1 MTVTL
6 TAPGADSIAPL
17 ALAERMARDE
27 PVLILD
33 VRRPD
38 RWSDDR
44 ERIPGAA
51 WVPHDEVIK
60 RAHELPRDRDVVV
73 YCSCPGEATSARV
86 ARWLRDRGFP
96 RVMVLRGGL
105 DGWRRAGLATA
116 PFIGGEPAAD
126 GAPLRSLAERLL
138 GEAGLPTR
146 ARLAT
151 LFVDIA
157 GSTRLLAH
165 HPAET
170 VLACVQRFMR
180 LVTDVAL
187 AYCGDVKD
195 FEGDGALLYFESASE
210 AVEAALA
217 IRAALADG
225 VCEAPCPMAGRM
237 SVTVGDVV
245 LGVVGSRLR
254 HAVALVGPS
263 VSIGARL
270 LKRIAP
276 GGIIATGE
284 VVEALRVEMPE
295 LAQDFRLLDAAFE
308 VPATDGITV
317 ATWTLEAHADENR
330 RVRRSRRLGGRGWT
344 DGNS

>member
-1 MTVTL
+1 MMIAVTA
-6 TAPGADSIAPL
+6 TPIAPPVDRIEPRV
-17 ALAERMARDE
+17 LAERMARGE

-33 VRRPD
+33 VRRSD
-38 RWSDDR
+38 RWNDDR

-51 WVPHDEVIK
+51 WVPYDEIPK
-60 RAHELPRDRDVVV
+60 RAPELPRDREVVV

-86 ARWLRDRGFP
+86 ARWLREHGVP
-96 RVMVLRGGL
+96 HVTVLRGGL
-105 DGWRRAGLATA
+105 LGWRRAGLATEPFVGDGRA
-116 PFIGGEPAAD
+116 PE
-126 GAPLRSLAERLL
+126 GAPLRSLAERHL
-138 GEAGLPTR
+138 GEGGLPAR
-146 ARLAT
+146 VRLAT

-225 VCEAPCPMAGRM
+225 VCDAPCPMAARM

-245 LGVVGSRLR
+245 LGVVGSGRR
-254 HAVALVGPS
+254 HTVALVGPS
-263 VSIGARL
+263 VGVGARL

-276 GGIIATGE
+276 GGIIATAD
-284 VVEALRVEMPE
+284 VVEALRDEMPE
-295 LAQDFRLLDAAFE
+295 LAGDFRLLDPAFE
-308 VPATDGITV
+308 VPGTDGLSV
-317 ATWTLEAHADENR
+317 ATWALE
-330 RVRRSRRLGGRGWT
+330 
-344 DGNS
+344 